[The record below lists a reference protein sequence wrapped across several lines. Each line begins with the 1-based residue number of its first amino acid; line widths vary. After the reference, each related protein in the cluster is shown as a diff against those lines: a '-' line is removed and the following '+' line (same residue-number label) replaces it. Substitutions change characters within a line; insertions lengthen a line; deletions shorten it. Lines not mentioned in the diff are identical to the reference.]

1 MPDLEQRDNPYNV
14 TQASRIYFLPNLMTA
29 GNLFCGFVAVIK
41 CIQARLMTDA
51 GEYAAAHVGITALEL
66 YTQAVWCILLAVV
79 FDSLDGRLARLGGR
93 TSLFGAEFD
102 SLADVVSFG
111 VAPALMVFFLILAPR
126 EEYQWFRELGW
137 FIAFI
142 YLLCGAVRLARFN
155 VITNPLLH
163 RAEAES
169 NKDFVGLP
177 IPAAAGTVA
186 SLVMLLLALAERER
200 DLRQWSVGLVQRLPV
215 DHAVDEIDRVA
226 VGREGHQD
234 AAVADGLAALVD
246 ELGLEPDRRS
256 VGDDLHIMVGQ
267 PRQQRAARNV
277 VDRPDLVVYA
287 AFLADRRADVGRG
300 RAIAAA
306 GEVEE
311 HAVGR
316 EVDEVRGFQIFDRG
330 IIAPV
335 EQRHPIIVGAHVHAP
350 LVGADR
356 AGDGLLRDVGSIGLA
371 RRLEVAR
378 KLAIT
383 IHQERPHCSTL
394 EKKWPTAVTKAL
406 TLFVQQVRKTGRLL
420 LSVAAGRAA
429 PPRTLGPRLMRHKPL

>member
-41 CIQARLMTDA
+41 CIQARLITDA
-51 GEYAAAHVGITALEL
+51 GEYAAAHAGITAIEL

-186 SLVMLLLALAERER
+186 SLVLLLLALVEKER
-200 DLRQWSVGLVQRLPV
+200 DLRQWAVGLPFLLILVSFLMVSTIRYPSFKQVNWETKTRFRTFVL
-215 DHAVDEIDRVA
+215 
-226 VGREGHQD
+226 
-234 AAVADGLAALVD
+234 ALV
-246 ELGLEPDRRS
+246 GI
-256 VGDDLHIMVGQ
+256 G
-267 PRQQRAARNV
+267 
-277 VDRPDLVVYA
+277 LVVSLQKI
-287 AFLADRRADVGRG
+287 AFFILFLSYIAYGLFAHYQRGVRHAQMRALRRKVVKMR
-300 RAIAAA
+300 
-306 GEVEE
+306 
-311 HAVGR
+311 
-316 EVDEVRGFQIFDRG
+316 
-330 IIAPV
+330 
-335 EQRHPIIVGAHVHAP
+335 
-350 LVGADR
+350 
-356 AGDGLLRDVGSIGLA
+356 
-371 RRLEVAR
+371 
-378 KLAIT
+378 
-383 IHQERPHCSTL
+383 QENS
-394 EKKWPTAVTKAL
+394 E
-406 TLFVQQVRKTGRLL
+406 
-420 LSVAAGRAA
+420 
-429 PPRTLGPRLMRHKPL
+429 